1 MGLVRRLDRLWYPG
15 HADHWDARAFRR
27 RILDRLTPDMHLL
40 DIGAGRGAEPEMD
53 FKGLTAQVTGADVDP
68 AVRANPLIDRAV
80 VITSAGL
87 DGVAD
92 ASVDIVVSCNV
103 WEHVAE
109 PAPFLAEA
117 HRVLR
122 PGGLFLA
129 KTPNFWHY
137 MPILAHLTPTWFHKL
152 YNRLRGRET
161 HDTFPTTYL
170 LNTRADIARH
180 ASAAGFAVETIEAE
194 EGRPE
199 YLRLTALSYVFG
211 WLYER
216 AVNGLGL
223 EGAKLVLYITLRKP
237 GEDG

>member
-1 MGLVRRLDRLWYPG
+1 MALVHILDRKLYPN
-15 HADHWDARAFRR
+15 HSDHWDARAFRH
-27 RILDRLTPDMHLL
+27 RILQHLQPTMHLL
-40 DIGAGRGAEPEMD
+40 DIGAGRGSEAEMN
-53 FKGLTAQVTGADVDP
+53 FKGLAATITGADVDP
-68 AVRANPLIDRAV
+68 AVKTNPLIDRAV
-80 VITSAGL
+80 VITEAGL
-87 DGVAD
+87 EGVED
-92 ASVDIVVSCNV
+92 ASIDLIVSCNV

-137 MPILAHLTPTWFHKL
+137 VPILAHCTPTWFHKL

-161 HDTFPTTYL
+161 VDTFPTTYL
-170 LNTRADIARH
+170 LNTKRDIARH
-180 ASAAGFAVETIEAE
+180 AAAAGFEVETIEAE

-199 YLRLTALSYVFG
+199 YLRLTALTYIVG

-216 AVNGLGL
+216 AVNLLGID
-223 EGAKLVLYITLRKP
+223 GAKVVLYITLRKR
-237 GEDG
+237 